1 MSICSDLIGLRY
13 ELGADGS
20 NGQIDCIHLCYKVL
34 EHLGMQAPPFK
45 SSWYQ
50 ASRWEI
56 ARDLLSWGD
65 RVKRAEYD
73 GDILLLQ
80 QQTLAF
86 AVTWQT
92 GIFYIN
98 RQTETVNWGSLRL
111 AQKYHCF
118 RMKNS

>member
-1 MSICSDLIGLRY
+1 MPY

-20 NGQIDCIHLCYKVL
+20 NGRIDCIHLCYTVL
-34 EHLGMQAPPFK
+34 RHLEIKAPDFK

-56 ARDLLSWGD
+56 ARDLLAWGS
-65 RVKRAEYD
+65 RVKTAEYD

-92 GIFYIN
+92 GILYIN
-98 RQTETVNWGSLRL
+98 RQTEAVNWGSLRL

-118 RMKNS
+118 RMKSN

>member
-1 MSICSDLIGLRY
+1 MSICSDLIGMPY

-20 NGQIDCIHLCYKVL
+20 NGRIDCIHLCYRVL
-34 EHLGMQAPPFK
+34 RHLEIEAPDFK
-45 SSWYQ
+45 ASWYQ

-56 ARDLLSWGD
+56 ARDLLGWGS
-65 RVKRAEYD
+65 RVKTAEYD

-92 GIFYIN
+92 GILYIN
-98 RQTETVNWGSLRL
+98 RQTEAVNWGSLRL
-111 AQKYHCF
+111 GQKYHCF
-118 RMKNS
+118 RTKSS